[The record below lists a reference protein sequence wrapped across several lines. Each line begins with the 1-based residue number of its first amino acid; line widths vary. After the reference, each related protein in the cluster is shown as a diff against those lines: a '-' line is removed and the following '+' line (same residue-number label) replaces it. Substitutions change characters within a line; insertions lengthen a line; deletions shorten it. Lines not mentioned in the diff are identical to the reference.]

1 VDKTSSRAS
10 QIYIAQYDVT
20 DPEQLECFME
30 VLEVEKHRIVA
41 LHLAPACGTA
51 SKAREKKLV
60 SWAKKGFKI
69 PKPLRSE
76 QKPMGVDGLEGLDK
90 IRTESANQV
99 YSATARIMRFCAQH
113 GILCSVE
120 NPENSLFWL
129 FPEVQEVMLEVGGF
143 SISFHNCMHGGRR
156 KKLTKW
162 WSTHVF
168 SELQSLCDEK
178 HQHAQW
184 NPIQHGSALQFPTAE
199 EAAYP
204 HLLCKRVAAIV
215 HQYAISNGAL
225 QVETLGNQVATT
237 ASTSHRWILDMLPK
251 GKKLKPLVSEFQGY
265 CFFLVNPSQEPEDS
279 TFFKQQ
285 LKGSRLVQR
294 QMQWGRVRVVE
305 KEGTTTFLWVN
316 SKLCSSVLPMFFS
329 NRSIANGKT
338 TVYGFQWISWSCL
351 NPSFEYLWVNS
362 K

>member
-1 VDKTSSRAS
+1 
-10 QIYIAQYDVT
+10 
-20 DPEQLECFME
+20 M
-30 VLEVEKHRIVA
+30 
-41 LHLAPACGTA
+41 
-51 SKAREKKLV
+51 
-60 SWAKKGFKI
+60 
-69 PKPLRSE
+69 
-76 QKPMGVDGLEGLDK
+76 LD
-90 IRTESANQV
+90 I
-99 YSATARIMRFCAQH
+99 
-113 GILCSVE
+113 
-120 NPENSLFWL
+120 
-129 FPEVQEVMLEVGGF
+129 GGF

-162 WSTHVF
+162 WSTQDVF

-184 NPIQHGSALQFPTAE
+184 NPVQHGSALQFPTAE

-225 QVETLGNQVATT
+225 HVDTLRHQVATT

-251 GKKLKPLVSEFQGY
+251 GKKLKPLVSEFQCY

-305 KEGTTTFLWVN
+305 KEGSTAFLWVN
-316 SKLCSSVLPMFFS
+316 SKDGTTYELQGKLATLQDVEVEQEVQAELCTLGIPREPWDFVDKAVKAGHPIDRWPF
-329 NRSIANGKT
+329 I
-338 TVYGFQWISWSCL
+338 
-351 NPSFEYLWVNS
+351 
-362 K
+362 

>member
-1 VDKTSSRAS
+1 
-10 QIYIAQYDVT
+10 
-20 DPEQLECFME
+20 
-30 VLEVEKHRIVA
+30 
-41 LHLAPACGTA
+41 
-51 SKAREKKLV
+51 
-60 SWAKKGFKI
+60 
-69 PKPLRSE
+69 
-76 QKPMGVDGLEGLDK
+76 
-90 IRTESANQV
+90 
-99 YSATARIMRFCAQH
+99 
-113 GILCSVE
+113 
-120 NPENSLFWL
+120 
-129 FPEVQEVMLEVGGF
+129 MLEVGGF

-162 WSTHVF
+162 WSTHDVF

-184 NPIQHGSALQFPTAE
+184 NPIQQGSALQYPTAE

-305 KEGTTTFLWVN
+305 KEDTKTFLWVN
-316 SKLCSSVLPMFFS
+316 SKDGKAFELQGESATLQNVEAEQEVQAELCTLGIPREPWDFVDKAVKAGHPRSLAIHLNGDVMEMLKQNFAEEPYKVIKERATFLKRWTSRCKELEAQESVLHSKLEPHLQSVLSGKRLLLLKEMLQELEYPDS
-329 NRSIANGKT
+329 NLVDEICQ
-338 TVYGFQWISWSCL
+338 GFKLSGLVAQVQYFPTGAQAPC
-351 NPSFEYLWVNS
+351 
-362 K
+362 

>member
-1 VDKTSSRAS
+1 
-10 QIYIAQYDVT
+10 
-20 DPEQLECFME
+20 
-30 VLEVEKHRIVA
+30 
-41 LHLAPACGTA
+41 
-51 SKAREKKLV
+51 
-60 SWAKKGFKI
+60 
-69 PKPLRSE
+69 
-76 QKPMGVDGLEGLDK
+76 
-90 IRTESANQV
+90 
-99 YSATARIMRFCAQH
+99 
-113 GILCSVE
+113 
-120 NPENSLFWL
+120 
-129 FPEVQEVMLEVGGF
+129 
-143 SISFHNCMHGGRR
+143 
-156 KKLTKW
+156 
-162 WSTHVF
+162 
-168 SELQSLCDEK
+168 LQSLCDEK

-184 NPIQHGSALQFPTAE
+184 NPVQHGSALQFPTAE

-305 KEGTTTFLWVN
+305 KEDTKTFLWVN
-316 SKLCSSVLPMFFS
+316 SKD
-329 NRSIANGKT
+329 GKA
-338 TVYGFQWISWSCL
+338 
-351 NPSFEYLWVNS
+351 FELQGESATLQNVEAEQEVQAEL
-362 K
+362 